1 MQMAGTDKVTR
12 ILMLYTRL
20 MAGGKIHK
28 VSFCIETEIDR
39 RTFDRDI
46 EDIRLFLSESFSGK
60 ELVYDRNK
68 ESYYLE
74 RSYQQKALSGMEIT
88 MLLESIRAGNC
99 LREDEYGGLIDSL
112 VKAGEISKQ
121 KVIQEIAQRYI
132 RKYSTEKKKDAIMK
146 MQWDLQQ
153 CIAERDM
160 IKLRFINNERKIVS
174 PLELRLYEEKFYLFV
189 YDAKEQFHIYFVEN
203 IREFQIL
210 GNKFSTELLNDYE
223 KIDEKEKQKKL
234 QKERKENGR
243 KKEN

>member
-1 MQMAGTDKVTR
+1 MAGTDKVTR
-12 ILMLYTRL
+12 ILMLYTQL
-20 MAGGKIHK
+20 MSGGKIHK
-28 VSFCIETEIDR
+28 VSFCTETEIDR

-68 ESYYLE
+68 ESYHLE
-74 RSYQQKALSGMEIT
+74 GSYQQKALSGMEIT

-99 LREDEYGGLIDSL
+99 LREDEYRGLIESL

-121 KVIQEIAQRYI
+121 KVIQETAQRYI
-132 RKYSTEKKKDAIMK
+132 RKYSTEKKKDAVMK

-174 PLELRLYEEKFYLFV
+174 PLELRLYDEKFYLFV

-203 IREFQIL
+203 IREFQIV
-210 GNKFSTELLNDYE
+210 GNKFSAELLIDFE

-234 QKERKENGR
+234 QKERKENDR